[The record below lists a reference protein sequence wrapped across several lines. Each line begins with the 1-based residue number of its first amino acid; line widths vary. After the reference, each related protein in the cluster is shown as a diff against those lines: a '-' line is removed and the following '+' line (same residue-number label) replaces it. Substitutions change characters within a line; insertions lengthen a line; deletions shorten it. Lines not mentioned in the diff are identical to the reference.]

1 VSLRERKKAETR
13 QRIQDVAMRLFLE
26 HGYEE
31 TTVEQIAAAADVSHM
46 TFFRN
51 FPAKE
56 DVVATDDY
64 DPLMAEL
71 IRARPA
77 GEHPIE
83 RVRATILGGLAAVYE
98 RDRDTILARAQLIW
112 STPALRARI
121 VDNQRSPEA
130 VFAAGLGD
138 PDDFRTRVL
147 AAACTG
153 AVVTAVAEW
162 AAHPERAELP
172 ELVDRAFSALRE
184 TLS

>member
-1 VSLRERKKAETR
+1 MSLRERKKAETR
-13 QRIQDVAMRLFLE
+13 QRIQDAAMRLFLE

-31 TTVEQIAAAADVSHM
+31 TTVEQIAAAAGVSHM

-83 RVRATILGGLAAVYE
+83 RVRATILAGLAAVYE
-98 RDRDTILARAQLIW
+98 RDRATILARAQLIW

-121 VDNQRSPEA
+121 ADNQRSTEA

-138 PDDFRTRVL
+138 PSDFRTRVL

-153 AVVTAVAEW
+153 AVVTAVSEW

-184 TLS
+184 MLS